1 MDRPPA
7 ATGRRP
13 SDQLGPVGAD
23 APLDPVGAFEAL
35 QAAWE
40 RACTR
45 APRAVF
51 EASYLLAGRS
61 VRLRVVGPRL
71 ARLVSRPFAHVRISD
86 PGPPALTIDLYEGA
100 SPARWHGLPLAGVL
114 ASSADGRFLAHA
126 RSDSRMVLDRR
137 RGRLAGRIDPDGAQA
152 GRERAR
158 PLSLMLAVWCGDR
171 EIQLVHAGLVAR
183 DGHGVLLGGS
193 SGAGKST
200 AALACAIAGFD
211 FLGDDCIALRQDG
224 DGTFEG
230 HSLYCST
237 ALAPAQLPWFPALA
251 QRATE
256 AAPGDDDKA
265 IVFGTEA
272 FPGRLPPMARIRLLV
287 LPRIVKHGPLG
298 ARPATK
304 AEALL
309 ALGPSSLVKRA
320 VPARGALR
328 GLARLVERVPS
339 YWLDVDPQLDAIPRR
354 VGALL
359 TEVVRG

>member
-1 MDRPPA
+1 MSPP
-7 ATGRRP
+7 TDPGRRP
-13 SDQLGPVGAD
+13 AD
-23 APLDPVGAFEAL
+23 PRGERGGDARLDPAGALEAL
-35 QAAWE
+35 RVAWARE
-40 RACTR
+40 RAQ

-51 EASYLLAGRS
+51 EASYLLAGRT
-61 VRLRVVGPRL
+61 VRLRVVGLRL

-86 PGPPALTIDLYEGA
+86 PGSPALTIDLYEGT
-100 SPARWHGLPLAGVL
+100 SPARGHALPLAGVL
-114 ASSADGRFLAHA
+114 ASSADGALLAHA
-126 RSDSRMVLDRR
+126 RPDSLTVLDRR
-137 RGRLAGRIDPDGAQA
+137 QGHLAGRIDPDGRQA

-200 AALACAIAGFD
+200 AALACASAGFD
-211 FLGDDCIALRQDG
+211 FLGDDCVALRRNG
-224 DGTFEG
+224 DGAFEG

-237 ALAPAQLPWFPALA
+237 ALAPAELPWFPALA
-251 QRATE
+251 AHATE

-287 LPRIVKHGPLG
+287 LPRIVQRGPLG
-298 ARPATK
+298 VRPASG

-320 VPARGALR
+320 APAHDALR
-328 GLARLVERVPS
+328 RLSALATRVPS
-339 YWLDVDPQLDAIPRR
+339 YWVDVDRRLDAIPRR

-359 TEVVRG
+359 AEVVRG

>member
-1 MDRPPA
+1 M
-7 ATGRRP
+7 
-13 SDQLGPVGAD
+13 SEGAD
-23 APLDPVGAFEAL
+23 PPLDPVGAFEAV

-40 RACTR
+40 RERAR
-45 APRAVF
+45 APRALF

-61 VRLRVVGPRL
+61 VRFRIVGPRL
-71 ARLVSRPFAHVRISD
+71 ARLVSRPFAHVRIPD
-86 PGPPALTIDLYEGA
+86 PGPPALTIDLYEGT
-100 SPARWHGLPLAGVL
+100 SPARRHELPLAGVL
-114 ASSADGRFLAHA
+114 ASSADGGLLAHA
-126 RSDSRMVLDRR
+126 RPDSLTVLDRR
-137 RGRLAGRIDPDGAQA
+137 QGRLAGRIDPDGPRA

-200 AALACAIAGFD
+200 AALACASAGFD
-211 FLGDDCIALRQDG
+211 FLGDDCVALRRDG

-251 QRATE
+251 ARAAE

-287 LPRIVKHGPLG
+287 LPRIVKAGPLG
-298 ARPATK
+298 ARPASR

-320 VPARGALR
+320 VPAPDALR
-328 GLARLVERVPS
+328 RLAQLVARVPS
-339 YWLDVDPQLDAIPRR
+339 YWLDVDPRLDAIPRQ

-359 TEVVRG
+359 AEVVRG